1 MKDILEKVKSVA
13 REAGEAIMER
23 YEKENEIMKKED
35 KTLVTE
41 VDLLSE
47 KIILEGLA
55 EYGYGVLSEEKLGS
69 VGRVD
74 KKRIWVIDPIDG
86 TMDFI
91 KKTGEFSVMI
101 GLVENGKSILG
112 VVYQPSKN
120 KMYYATLGGGAFLEE
135 NGEMIKLSV
144 SKNNDCTEA
153 TMLGSRHHMKELEV
167 KLCGDL
173 GIVDFVT
180 HGSAGLKICLIAE
193 QEADIYINSS
203 DKTAEWDICAA
214 DVILSEA
221 GGKITDMSGDA
232 FVYNRDNYINLNGFV
247 CTNSLLHDEI
257 IKGIKGIREV

>member
-1 MKDILEKVKSVA
+1 
-13 REAGEAIMER
+13 
-23 YEKENEIMKKED
+23 
-35 KTLVTE
+35 
-41 VDLLSE
+41 
-47 KIILEGLA
+47 
-55 EYGYGVLSEEKLGS
+55 
-69 VGRVD
+69 
-74 KKRIWVIDPIDG
+74 
-86 TMDFI
+86 
-91 KKTGEFSVMI
+91 
-101 GLVENGKSILG
+101 
-112 VVYQPSKN
+112 
-120 KMYYATLGGGAFLEE
+120 
-135 NGEMIKLSV
+135 
-144 SKNNDCTEA
+144 
-153 TMLGSRHHMKELEV
+153 MKELEV

-221 GGKITDMSGDA
+221 GGKITDMSGDV